1 MLSLSRW
8 DRTLNFF
15 ERFMEDETVH
25 PSIRTRNAELMG
37 KHLGLFVERV
47 ETKDVSDKTADDI
60 EAQIK
65 ARLGL
70 SETAGGAGKKGGG
83 ILPYPNR
90 GDGAVAALSAP
101 L

>member
-1 MLSLSRW
+1 M
-8 DRTLNFF
+8 
-15 ERFMEDETVH
+15 
-25 PSIRTRNAELMG
+25 
-37 KHLGLFVERV
+37 FVERV
-47 ETKDVSDKTADDI
+47 ETKDTTDKTADDI

-70 SETAGGAGKKGGG
+70 VLRPPEGREKRGGG
-83 ILPYPNR
+83 ILPYPNG